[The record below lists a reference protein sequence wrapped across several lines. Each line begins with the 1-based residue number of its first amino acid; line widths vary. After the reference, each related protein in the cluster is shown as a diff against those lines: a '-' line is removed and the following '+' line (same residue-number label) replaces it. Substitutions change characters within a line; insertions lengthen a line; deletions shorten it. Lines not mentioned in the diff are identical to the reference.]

1 MDEFSKIIIQA
12 VGRAKSSVVKIDT
25 IKNQNGKSG
34 VGGSGSGFLFSS
46 DGYLFTNSHVVQ
58 GGHQFKTTLHDGSQ
72 SEAVLV
78 GEDPDTD
85 LAVLKTFASDFQTVS
100 LGDSSEL
107 EIGQLVIAIGNPHGF
122 QHTVTHGIISAMGR
136 TLRTQ
141 SGRLLDHII
150 QTDAALNPGN
160 SGGPLIDSE
169 GKVVGVN
176 TATILGAQ
184 GLCFAIGINTAKEI
198 ALELI
203 QTGKVK
209 RAYLGIMSQ
218 VIELNP
224 KVMQYNEIRNRKA
237 LFVISVE
244 PNSPAARAGLRDG
257 DSILAFNGDPV
268 ETSDDLF
275 RILTKEKIGSIQS
288 ITILRKNQK
297 VILNITPIEKLKLL
311 ANG

>member
-12 VGRAKSSVVKIDT
+12 VDRAKSSVVKIDT

-34 VGGSGSGFLFSS
+34 TSGSGSGFLFSS

-58 GGHQFKTTLHDGSQ
+58 GGSQYKTTLYDGSQ

-85 LAVLKTFASDFQTVS
+85 LAVLKTFSSDFQTIS

-107 EIGQLVIAIGNPHGF
+107 AIGQLVIAIGNPHGF

-150 QTDAALNPGN
+150 QTDAPLNPGN

-209 RAYLGIMSQ
+209 RAFLGIMSQ
-218 VIELNP
+218 VIELSP

-237 LFVISVE
+237 LFVVSVE

-268 ETSDDLF
+268 ESSDDLF